1 MNKDE
6 VEKYYEAY
14 NRRDLEAMSV
24 HYSDDVVF
32 EAKIGKYIGKDTI
45 INFFKKFHT
54 NFDETLNP
62 VSILIDGDKIAVEVD
77 TNINVKVDG
86 SEFLGNIY
94 KTGDLIHRKISV
106 FYDIRDNK
114 ISYIR
119 VYRFKD

>member
-6 VEKYYEAY
+6 VKKYYEAY

-86 SEFLGNIY
+86 SEFLGKIY
-94 KTGDLIHRKISV
+94 KAGDSIHRKISV
-106 FYDIRDNK
+106 FYDIQENK